1 MKKLHVVCA
10 GTSEGSV
17 NHGCETAPEVLLESG
32 LRDALVGDDWA
43 LKISEVSAVGED
55 KNYEELGLRNATTL
69 LPWLQEL
76 YRQLAGNTS
85 YDEKTL
91 VLGGDHSIGAVSLLA
106 TKQRY
111 PDAVCVYV
119 DAHPDAHTLES
130 SETRNIHGLPLRIA
144 AGDTLTKLFSG
155 PYYAPSE
162 IFLVGIKDIDIEE
175 AHWLAEQKITHASMD
190 GILEQGIGT
199 VMQQVA
205 TWAGDRPVHV
215 SYDIDAI
222 DAQFAPGTGIQNAGG
237 LTYRE
242 AEYIARKLGSLNPV
256 AVDMVEVNPTR
267 DVEGKTVRL
276 AQELTMK
283 LLGGEWNSYQDYLR
297 SDAL

>member
-1 MKKLHVVCA
+1 M
-10 GTSEGSV
+10 
-17 NHGCETAPEVLLESG
+17 ESG

-144 AGDTLTKLFSG
+144 AGDTLTKLFPG

-175 AHWLAEQKITHASMD
+175 AHWLAEQKIAHASMD
-190 GILEQGIGT
+190 GILEQGIGA

-297 SDAL
+297 SDAS